1 MARNAYVTIS
11 LALATLAVVLVSIG
25 VYQMGVAVVD
35 MDPSDA
41 DNYDSAQAA
50 ASPEERAALR
60 AERGETATIAWALVT
75 GGGVLGIDALAAGIL
90 APPRETK

>member
-11 LALATLAVVLVSIG
+11 LALGVLAVVLLSIG
-25 VYQMGVAVVD
+25 AYQFGVAVVD

-41 DNYDSAQAA
+41 SNYDNAQAA
-50 ASPEERAALR
+50 TDPAERDALK

-75 GGGVLGIDALAAGIL
+75 GAGVIGLAGL
-90 APPRETK
+90 VVGLMAPPRD